1 MILLNLFFFLR
12 GTRVLLSLLK
22 LVLLLSK
29 LFSLVPHVVLGF
41 LFVLSLVF
49 DLVQQFVDENFSAL
63 SESDLDLVVRHVLG
77 SKLVDREL
85 VDVVESPL
93 VAESGSEAL
102 ELKHRGIRVHETIVV
117 VDVHVVDL

>member
-1 MILLNLFFFLR
+1 M
-12 GTRVLLSLLK
+12 
-22 LVLLLSK
+22 VLLLSK

-41 LFVLSLVF
+41 FFVLSLVF

-85 VDVVESPL
+85 VDVVEAPL

-102 ELKHRGIRVHETIVV
+102 ELKHRGIRVHKTIVV